1 MLNHPMMLPWELFLR
16 QLAAYERRYLEGL
29 RGTWIHSPP
38 IDWVSW
44 RCGAHFL
51 GYVPVERASLI
62 FRSLS
67 ECTFKDAILN
77 WEASSWTAVQRS
89 DVLQEMLEH
98 HWRQGLVTGWRNE
111 KFSYWSDTLEDPNP
125 AIPHVLSVERAGYRY
140 LGMMSHAVHINGFL
154 PDGRMWCGRRS
165 KGKAT
170 DPGQLDNIAA
180 GGLPT
185 GETVL
190 SCALRELKEEA
201 GLFNIDKSDL
211 ADAGFVRTS
220 RMESEGWHDE
230 SLHVY
235 NLVLAQDFQPSNQ
248 DGEVEEFLCLQ
259 PSDVVELIRGANF
272 TFDATASLLQGLGLH
287 RS

>member
-1 MLNHPMMLPWELFLR
+1 MMLPWELFLH

-62 FRSLS
+62 FRSLP
-67 ECTFKDAILN
+67 ECTFKDADLN
-77 WEASSWTAVQRS
+77 WETSSWTPVQRS
-89 DVLQEMLEH
+89 DVLQEMLER

-111 KFSYWSDTLEDPNP
+111 KFSYWSNNFEYPNP
-125 AIPHVLSVERAGYRY
+125 AIPHVLSVERAGFRY

-154 PDGRMWCGRRS
+154 PDGRIWCGRRS
-165 KGKAT
+165 KDKAT
-170 DPGQLDNIAA
+170 DPGLLDNVAA

-185 GETVL
+185 GEAVL
-190 SCALRELKEEA
+190 SCAVRELKEEA
-201 GLFNIDKSDL
+201 GLFDIDKSDL
-211 ADAGFVRTS
+211 ADAGFIRTS

-230 SLHVY
+230 SLRVF
-235 NLVLAQDFQPSNQ
+235 NLVLTQDFQPSNQ

-259 PSDVVELIRGANF
+259 PSEVVEFIRGAKF
-272 TFDATASLLQGLGLH
+272 TCDATASLLQGLGLH